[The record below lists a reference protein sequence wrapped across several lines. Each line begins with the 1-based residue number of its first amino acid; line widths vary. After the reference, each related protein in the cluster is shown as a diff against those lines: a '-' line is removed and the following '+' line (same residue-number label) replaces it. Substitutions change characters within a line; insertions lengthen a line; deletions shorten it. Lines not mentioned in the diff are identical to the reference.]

1 MPRASAS
8 PAPYEGLDRL
18 EARRRIV
25 ADLEARGDL
34 VGTAPHEMVVGRCQ
48 RSDDV
53 IEPRLK
59 TQWFMRME
67 PLAAKALAAVRDGR
81 TRIVPRRFEKVFFGW
96 LEQIHDWNLSRQ
108 LWWGHRIP
116 AWYCPD
122 GHVTVSELAEGPAAC
137 AACGRPAAQLEQDPD
152 IFDTWFSS
160 GLWPFST
167 LGWPAQTADLA
178 RYYPG
183 SVMETGYDI
192 IFFWVARMMMLGEW
206 LTGQAPFE
214 AVYLS
219 GLVRD
224 PYGQKMSKTK
234 GNVVDPLGVVDE
246 HRRRQPALR
255 AGQRGRPGRRPAALP
270 DAPGGRPQLR
280 QQAVERGPLR
290 PGRPTRRPPRRHD
303 ARRCRPPAELGPAEH
318 WLLADLARTIDEV
331 THAFESLQ
339 LGDATRVLHEAI
351 WSTYC
356 DQYLELAKARLADPA
371 TTPAERAAT
380 WRVLVWALDRYLR
393 LLHPVMPFLTEAIW
407 QRLPHAAGDP
417 ELLIVAAWP
426 DAAAERALADPAQAA
441 ATGALLELVRAVR
454 NARAEAGIAP
464 AERLAAEL
472 SLPDPAVRAA
482 YAGLAVPFGRLT
494 RLGPVDVADGGLA
507 ASDGAAI
514 IHVLAGTLEAALRRS
529 GADVER
535 DRARV
540 ERELADTRA
549 RLAAAEARLTD
560 GAFTSRAPASV
571 VEGARARAAELRE
584 QVDRLEGRL
593 R

>member
-1 MPRASAS
+1 M
-8 PAPYEGLDRL
+8 
-18 EARRRIV
+18 
-25 ADLEARGDL
+25 
-34 VGTAPHEMVVGRCQ
+34 
-48 RSDDV
+48 
-53 IEPRLK
+53 
-59 TQWFMRME
+59 
-67 PLAAKALAAVRDGR
+67 
-81 TRIVPRRFEKVFFGW
+81 PRRFEKVFFGW

-122 GHVTVSELAEGPAAC
+122 GHVTVSDLAEGPVAC
-137 AACGRPAAQLEQDPD
+137 AVCGRPAAELEQDPD

-224 PYGQKMSKTK
+224 PYGQKMSKTR
-234 GNVVDPLGVVDE
+234 GNVVDPLGVIDDIGADSL
-246 HRRRQPALR
+246 RFALVNGV
-255 AGQRGRPGRRPAALP
+255 APGADLRLAPTRLEGARNFGNKLWNAARFVIGARPADLAHGSPLALP
-270 DAPGGRPQLR
+270 AP
-280 QQAVERGPLR
+280 A
-290 PGRPTRRPPRRHD
+290 D
-303 ARRCRPPAELGPAEH
+303 LGPAEH
-318 WLLADLARTIDEV
+318 WLLADLADTIDEV

-371 TTPAERAAT
+371 STPAERDAT

-393 LLHPVMPFLTEAIW
+393 LLHPVMPFVTEAIW
-407 QRLPHAAGDP
+407 QRLPHQATDP

-426 DAAAERALADPAQAA
+426 DATAERALADPTRAA

-507 ASDGAAI
+507 PSDGTAV

-529 GADVER
+529 GADVDR

-540 ERELADTRA
+540 QRELDDTRA
-549 RLAAAEARLTD
+549 RLAAAEARLAD
-560 GAFTSRAPASV
+560 GAFVSRAPASV

>member
-1 MPRASAS
+1 
-8 PAPYEGLDRL
+8 
-18 EARRRIV
+18 
-25 ADLEARGDL
+25 
-34 VGTAPHEMVVGRCQ
+34 MVVGRCQ

-137 AACGRPAAQLEQDPD
+137 ATCGRPAAQLEQDPD

-206 LTGQAPFE
+206 LTGEAPFE

-234 GNVVDPLGVVDE
+234 GNVVDPLGVVDDIGADSL
-246 HRRRQPALR
+246 RFALVNGV
-255 AGQRGRPGRRPAALP
+255 APGADLRLSPTRLDGARNFGNKLWNAARFVLGARPADLP
-270 DAPGGRPQLR
+270 DDTTLS
-280 QQAVERGPLR
+280 L
-290 PGRPTRRPPRRHD
+290 
-303 ARRCRPPAELGPAEH
+303 PAAAALGPAEH
-318 WLLADLARTIDEV
+318 WLLADLARTIEEV
-331 THAFESLQ
+331 TRAFESLQ

-371 TTPAERAAT
+371 TAPAERAAT
-380 WRVLVWALDRYLR
+380 WHVLVWALDRYLR

-407 QRLPHAAGDP
+407 QRLPHAAADP

-426 DAAAERALADPAQAA
+426 DAAAERALVDPTQAA

-494 RLGPVDVADGGLA
+494 RLVPVEVADGGLV
-507 ASDGAAI
+507 ASDGNAA

-549 RLAAAEARLTD
+549 RLAAAEARLAD
-560 GAFTSRAPASV
+560 EAFTSRAPASV
-571 VEGARARAAELRE
+571 VEGARTRAAELRE
-584 QVDRLEGRL
+584 QVERLEERL